1 MTAQRVKRRLAR
13 RAPSR
18 GASNPEVQTPKIT
31 PRDLADVVE
40 VIWLE
45 HRAEQL
51 GRPVALL
58 LAQPVPPGWRRW
70 LWQACLIVVALG
82 QVWRELGPALE
93 TVRQAREDELRRRSQ
108 LARGLLE
115 IPKAS
120 PPWPE
125 IPPRRQRR
133 HRKPDPRTRSFVELC
148 DRGYT
153 TGQIR
158 REPEFARLSAEEWR
172 RTRDSAQAYRRRHR
186 RRHLPSPAQP
196 SEAL

>member
-18 GASNPEVQTPKIT
+18 GASNIEVQTLKIA
-31 PRDLADVVE
+31 PADAAE
-40 VIWLE
+40 MIRLE
-45 HRAEQL
+45 HCAQQIGRAL
-51 GRPVALL
+51 AAL
-58 LAQPVPPGWRRW
+58 LAQPAPPGPSRW
-70 LWQACLIVVALG
+70 LWQACLITVALG
-82 QVWRELGPALE
+82 RVWREPGPALLE
-93 TVRQAREDELRRRSQ
+93 TVRQAREDELRWRLQ

-115 IPKAS
+115 ILKAS

-125 IPPRRQRR
+125 IPPRRQPR
-133 HRKPDPRTRSFVELC
+133 HRKPDPRTRRFVELC

-153 TGQIR
+153 TREIR
-158 REPEFARLSAEEWR
+158 RDPEFARLSAEEWR

-186 RRHLPSPAQP
+186 RRHLPIPAQP